1 VSARRRAIALVLALS
16 IAACHTE
23 TSTPRGRSGPTRTLL
38 TDSPFPYDRVARVDL
53 YVVSVSA
60 SLKPDTGTTSGFV
73 TLASPGRSINVL
85 ALQHGLTDELGNVT
99 LPSGAISAVRMVI
112 DTDRSSITLKNGTVL
127 TGSSTPG
134 IHWQS
139 SAGQPTLNAL
149 VHEQIQ
155 VPDTGAV
162 IVIDYDVGKAFI
174 QPQDVDPTS
183 TDNGFIFSPVLRA
196 VDSAR
201 TGAIAGVERANT
213 AKGTAVLDASLQ
225 LSLGNPTQP
234 EGTWSVLATAA
245 TNSEGVFRFTYMPP
259 SSYWAAL
266 PAQAGKVYIVT
277 ADAPSGTGLS
287 RAIVPNV
294 TVNAGSTTA
303 IGTIVLP

>member
-1 VSARRRAIALVLALS
+1 MALVLALS
-16 IAACHTE
+16 VAACHTE

-38 TDSPFPYDRVARVDL
+38 TDNPFPYDRVARVDL

-60 SLKPDTGTTSGFV
+60 SLKPDTGSTSGFV
-73 TLASPGRSINVL
+73 TLASPGRAINVL
-85 ALQHGLTDELGNVT
+85 ALQRGQTDELGKVT
-99 LPSGAISAVRMVI
+99 LPSGAISAVRMTI

-149 VHEQIQ
+149 VHEQIA

-174 QPQDVDPTS
+174 QPQEVDPTS
-183 TDNGFIFSPVLRA
+183 TDSGFIFSPVLRA

-201 TGAIAGVERANT
+201 TGAISGVVRAH
-213 AKGTAVLDASLQ
+213 AADGAAVPDASLQ
-225 LSLGNPTQP
+225 LFLGNPAQP
-234 EGTWSVLATAA
+234 EGTWSMLATAS
-245 TNSEGVFRFTYMPP
+245 TNGEGAFRFSYMPP

-266 PAQAGKVYIVT
+266 PAQAGRVYIMT
-277 ADAPSGTGLS
+277 ADAPRGSGLS
-287 RAIVPNV
+287 RTIVPNV
-294 TVNAGSTTA
+294 TVNVGSNTT
-303 IGTIVLP
+303 IGTVVLP